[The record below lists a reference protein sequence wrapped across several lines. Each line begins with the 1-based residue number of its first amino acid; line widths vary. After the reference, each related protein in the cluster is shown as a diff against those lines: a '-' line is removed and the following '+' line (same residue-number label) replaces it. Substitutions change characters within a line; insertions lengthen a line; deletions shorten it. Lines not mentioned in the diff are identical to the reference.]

1 MEERTINLWDIYR
14 KLKIIEQSM
23 ITKKELDSAIES
35 AMIFS
40 NEDTIRQIEESEKD
54 IKSGKVKKINSV
66 KDIE

>member
-1 MEERTINLWDIYR
+1 MEEKSINLLDIYR

-23 ITKKELDSAIES
+23 VTKKELSRALES
-35 AMIFS
+35 AVIFS
-40 NEDTIRQIEESEKD
+40 NEDTMKQIEESEKD